1 MNEKKNPNPELNDEK
16 LDEVAGGGD
25 GGRASYWANG
35 NMRSQETCWQ
45 CGRDFSYAPGV
56 NMGNADDPWKHFCSP
71 ECKQKYDSRYGTPGQ
86 DPRP

>member
-16 LDEVAGGGD
+16 LDEVAGGD

-45 CGRDFSYAPGV
+45 
-56 NMGNADDPWKHFCSP
+56 
-71 ECKQKYDSRYGTPGQ
+71 
-86 DPRP
+86 